1 MCSMTYT
8 RDFFAAVVY
17 QAVMHQAGD
26 GAYKSDMRLC
36 KKKHK
41 TTDFRKERLGDGNLI
56 TGETAETEAR

>member
-1 MCSMTYT
+1 M
-8 RDFFAAVVY
+8 
-17 QAVMHQAGD
+17 Q
-26 GAYKSDMRLC
+26 K